1 MRSLIDNRPML
12 NYNGFGDYDSRW
24 MIVAAVALALFLFS
38 GKGYAQIASSNPLE
52 YAALAEGNEL
62 INGQIKKQIDD
73 QQKTALLQNTIA
85 AEFTKIH
92 EWERKYNSYL
102 KTAEG
107 YASTLKACTSL
118 YDDGVRLFL
127 NLCELKKAISRNPQ
141 GIIATASLNNLY
153 IETATE
159 LITVYTTLKDAVA
172 KGGNENML
180 TGAER
185 SKTLWALNDKLDAF
199 NKKLSRLCL
208 SIKIY
213 TMSDMWHNVTA
224 GMIDRSN
231 GEIAQQAMGR
241 WRRCAAV
248 VTP

>member
-1 MRSLIDNRPML
+1 ML
-12 NYNGFGDYDSRW
+12 NYNGFGGYDSRW
-24 MIVAAVALALFLFS
+24 MIVAAVAFALFLFS

-107 YASTLKACTSL
+107 YASTLKACTTL

-213 TMSDMWHNVTA
+213 TMSDMWQNVTG

>member
-1 MRSLIDNRPML
+1 MKSQIANRPVF
-12 NYNGFGDYDSRW
+12 NFNGFGNYDSRW
-24 MIVAAVALALFLFS
+24 MIVAAIALALFLFA
-38 GKGYAQIASSNPLE
+38 GKSHAQIASSNPLE
-52 YAALAEGNEL
+52 YVALAEGNEL
-62 INGQIKKQIDD
+62 INAQIKHQITD
-73 QQKTALLQNTIA
+73 QQKTALFQNTIA

-118 YDDGVRLFL
+118 YDDGVRLFI
-127 NLCELKKAISRNPQ
+127 NLCNLKKAIAQNPQ
-141 GIIATASLNNLY
+141 GIVATASLNNLY

-172 KGGNENML
+172 MGGNENML

-185 SKTLWALNDKLDAF
+185 SKTLWALNDRLDAF
-199 NKKLSRLCL
+199 NKKLTRLCL

-213 TMSDMWHNVTA
+213 TMADMWQNVTS

-231 GEIAQQAMGR
+231 GEIANQAMGR
-241 WRRCAAV
+241 WRRCASL